1 MNISIDETNISTLDL
16 RGAVELWLVAPG
28 ASPEA
33 SDEPEGLCLWR
44 GRPVVSHEML
54 SEGTHE
60 QNVRRVWLQVADPQ
74 VPATAARLRPAI
86 EQRLLE
92 QQLEGEFFPTEAGA

>member
-1 MNISIDETNISTLDL
+1 MNITIDERNISTLDL
-16 RGAVELWLVAPG
+16 RGTVELWLVAPG
-28 ASPEA
+28 AHPEA
-33 SDEPEGLCLWR
+33 DDEPQGLCLWR

-60 QNVRRVWLQVADPQ
+60 QNVRRVWLQVADHQ
-74 VPATAARLRPAI
+74 AQATAERLRPAV
-86 EQRLLE
+86 EQRLRE